1 MSRILVTGINYAPE
15 NIGTGKYT
23 SELCEWLAA
32 RGHDVRVVTA
42 PPYYPAWKVWP
53 EYRRF
58 GFKRERRN
66 GVDVVRCPIWVPA
79 QPRGATRML
88 HLASFALTSLFA
100 FVHAMAWR
108 PQAKTTVAPFG
119 SPAVSPSISLA

>member
-32 RGHDVRVVTA
+32 HGHDVRVVTA

-58 GFKRERRN
+58 
-66 GVDVVRCPIWVPA
+66 
-79 QPRGATRML
+79 
-88 HLASFALTSLFA
+88 
-100 FVHAMAWR
+100 
-108 PQAKTTVAPFG
+108 
-119 SPAVSPSISLA
+119 